1 MPIIRA
7 TDQHLTLACARCGV
21 EATVAHETLRAGDYN
36 QVLEQPEPDICRLP
50 PCAACGAVEFLVRTW
65 DQHPEPGSQAARHKG
80 LVNRLFKDLV
90 QAGRFEER
98 CAPAYQAETREPPDL
113 LPLVPV
119 EEVEPRAAIEIGRIL
134 GLGVAQPEPPPIDLP
149 E

>member
-7 TDQHLTLACARCGV
+7 TDQQLTLACARCGA
-21 EATVAHETLRAGDYN
+21 EATVTCESLQAGEYN
-36 QVLEQPEPDICRLP
+36 EAMQQPETDICRLP

-65 DQHPEPGSQAARHKG
+65 DQHPEPECQAGRHKG

-90 QAGRFEER
+90 QAGRVEER
-98 CAPAYQAETREPPDL
+98 CAAAFQAETQEPLDL
-113 LPLVPV
+113 IPLPPV
-119 EEVEPRAAIEIGRIL
+119 EEGEPAVTIEIGRPL
-134 GLGVAQPEPPPIDLP
+134 GLGLAPIDLP